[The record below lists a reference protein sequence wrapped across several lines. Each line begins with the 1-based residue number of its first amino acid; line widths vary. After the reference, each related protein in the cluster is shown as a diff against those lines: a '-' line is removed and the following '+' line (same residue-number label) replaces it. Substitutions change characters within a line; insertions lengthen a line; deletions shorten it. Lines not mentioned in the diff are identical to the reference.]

1 MRLSTYRLRCR
12 LRLLDGFLQ
21 PPHDFG
27 LGLRAYNAIDLLPR
41 LQHQQ
46 RGNAANV
53 KALRSDGIFIYVQF
67 RHANSPGHLFGE
79 LFHYRRNHLAR
90 SAPGGPQIQ
99 QHRQRRALNISRER
113 RVRYGDGM
121 DGNGQ
126 WILATPANRRQ
137 SLLDL
142 FQRHSIGGAANG
154 ATNELRFSHSG
165 LLPTTRVDRSVT
177 RPRVFQTGPSLSWS
191 ASAESLS

>member
-1 MRLSTYRLRCR
+1 MIRIELSMSR

-41 LQHQQ
+41 LQYQQ

-113 RVRYGDGM
+113 RVGYRDWL
-121 DGNGQ
+121 DGNRQ
-126 WILATPANRRQ
+126 RILAPPAHGSQ

-142 FQRHSIGGAANG
+142 FQRHSIGRAANW
-154 ATNELRFSHSG
+154 AMNELRFRHSG
-165 LLPTTRVDRSVT
+165 LLPTVRVDRSAIQ
-177 RPRVFQTGPSLSWS
+177 PRASQTDPSPSRS